1 MILKAKHNAI
11 IYPFFKWYIRVKI
24 RRNFQA
30 VKIKGEIADRNLPV
44 LLITNHNSWWDGLWV
59 EWVNQQVFKRKFYFM
74 MLEEQLRNFW
84 FFNYT
89 GGYSVRKNSKSII
102 ESLAYTRELLI
113 DRQNLVLMYPQ
124 GKIQSM
130 HDIDFQFKKG
140 IEHVLKRM
148 NNPVQLIFMVSLI
161 DYFSNPKPGLF
172 LYLKE
177 YTENDLSTKT
187 IRLNF
192 SEFYQNCIELQKQEA
207 K

>member
-11 IYPFFKWYIRVKI
+11 IYPFFKWYIRFKI
-24 RRNFQA
+24 RRNFHA

-44 LLITNHNSWWDGLWV
+44 LLITNHNSWWDGIWV
-59 EWVNQQVFKRKFYFM
+59 EWVNQQVFRRKFYFM
-74 MLEEQLRNFW
+74 MLEEQLRKFW
-84 FFNYT
+84 FFNFT
-89 GGYSVRKNSKSII
+89 GGFSVKKNSKSII
-102 ESLAYTRELLI
+102 ESLTYTRGLLTN
-113 DRQNLVLMYPQ
+113 RQNLVLMYPQ

-130 HDIDFQFKKG
+130 HDIDFQFEKG
-140 IEHVLKRM
+140 IEHVLKRLD
-148 NNPVQLIFMVSLI
+148 NPVQLIFMVSLI

-177 YTENDLSTKT
+177 YAENDLSIKT
-187 IRLNF
+187 IRLKF

>member
-1 MILKAKHNAI
+1 LILKAKHNAI

-148 NNPVQLIFMVSLI
+148 NNPVQLIFMVSLM